1 MEILLARQ
9 PIFDR
14 GLHVFGYEILCRPG
28 IQTDSESVHRDQAS
42 KRVIV
47 NTFLLLGLDRVS
59 NGKKAFIN
67 FTQQLLLDGIGF
79 NLPKDLIV
87 IEILEDVLPDKDLIQ
102 VCSKLQD
109 AGYMLALDDFVL
121 ASERLKP
128 FSEIVDILKV
138 DFRENSDREK
148 KEIAD
153 RVTGTKIKLLA
164 EKVETRA
171 EFNLGLE
178 AGYEYFQGFFFQ
190 KPEIIPGKDIP
201 GYKLNHLK
209 VLQEVNREDIQYD
222 ALAETISRDVSLSYK
237 LLNYINSA
245 YFGMRQQ
252 VQSVR
257 HAIMLLGNDEIRK
270 WASLVLLM
278 GLGADKP
285 EELLVTSL
293 IRANLCES
301 LAKYLRL
308 KGCESELYMLGLLS
322 LLDALVGRPLIEII
336 RDLPLRRDIKLAL
349 GGERNKYKDIL
360 DLVLNYE
367 KANWMALQKGLDLVN
382 IKFDDISEIYLGSI
396 EQAQKG
402 LGFAGRC

>member
-1 MEILLARQ
+1 MEILVARQ

-14 GLHVFGYEILCRPG
+14 GLQVCGYEILCRPG
-28 IQTDSESVHRDQAS
+28 IRTDSDSGQRDQAS

-47 NTFLLLGLDRVS
+47 NTFLLLGLDRVTS
-59 NGKKAFIN
+59 GKKAFIN
-67 FTQQLLLDGIGF
+67 FTQRLLLDGIGF

-87 IEILEDVLPDKDLIQ
+87 IEILEDVIPDKELIH
-102 VCSKLQD
+102 VCSKLQA
-109 AGYMLALDDFVL
+109 AGYMLALDDFVV
-121 ASERLKP
+121 AGERLKP
-128 FSEIVDILKV
+128 FLDIVDILKV
-138 DFRENSDREK
+138 DFRENSDLAKKVIAEK
-148 KEIAD
+148 
-153 RVTGTKIKLLA
+153 VMGTKIKLLA

-209 VLQEVNREDIQYD
+209 VLQEVNRTEINCD

-252 VQSVR
+252 VRSVS

-308 KGCESELYMLGLLS
+308 KGCESELYMMGLLS
-322 LLDALVGRPLIEII
+322 LIDALVGRPLIEII
-336 RDLPLRRDIKLAL
+336 RDLPLRPDIKLAL

-367 KANWMALQKGLDLVN
+367 RANWTALQKGLDQAD
-382 IKFDDISEIYLGSI
+382 IQFDDISDIYLGSI
-396 EQAQKG
+396 ERAQKG
-402 LGFAGRC
+402 LGFAGR

>member
-1 MEILLARQ
+1 
-9 PIFDR
+9 
-14 GLHVFGYEILCRPG
+14 
-28 IQTDSESVHRDQAS
+28 
-42 KRVIV
+42 
-47 NTFLLLGLDRVS
+47 LGLDRVTS
-59 NGKKAFIN
+59 GKKAFIN
-67 FTQQLLLDGIGF
+67 FTQRLLLNGIGF

-87 IEILEDVLPDKDLIQ
+87 IEILEDVVPDKDLIQ
-102 VCSKLQD
+102 VCSKLRA

-121 ASERLKP
+121 ANDALKP
-128 FSEIVDILKV
+128 FLEMVDILKV
-138 DFRENSDREK
+138 DFRENSDLEK
-148 KEIAD
+148 RIIAENL
-153 RVTGTKIKLLA
+153 TGTRIKLLA

-209 VLQEVNREDIQYD
+209 LLQEVNREDIKYD
-222 ALAETISRDVSLSYK
+222 ALSETISRDVSLSYK

-252 VQSVR
+252 VQSVG
-257 HAIMLLGNDEIRK
+257 HAIMLLGNNEIRK

-285 EELLVTSL
+285 EELLLTSL

-301 LAKYLRL
+301 LAKYMRL
-308 KGCESELYMLGLLS
+308 KGRESELYMLGLLS
-322 LLDALVGRPLIEII
+322 LIDVLVGRPLIEIMH
-336 RDLPLRRDIKLAL
+336 DLPLGRDIKLAL

-367 KANWMALQKGLDLVN
+367 KANWIALQNGLDQVN
-382 IKFDDISEIYLGSI
+382 VKFDDIAEVYLSSI
-396 EQAQKG
+396 DRAQKG
-402 LGFAGRC
+402 LGFAGLY

>member
-1 MEILLARQ
+1 MGILVARQ

-14 GLHVFGYEILCRPG
+14 SLHVCGYEILCRPG
-28 IQTDSESVHRDQAS
+28 IRADSDSGQRDHAS

-47 NTFLLLGLDRVS
+47 NTFLLLGLDRVTS
-59 NGKKAFIN
+59 GKKAFIN
-67 FTQQLLLDGIGF
+67 FTQRLLLDGIGF

-87 IEILEDVLPDKDLIQ
+87 IEILEDVIPDKDLIQ
-102 VCSKLQD
+102 VCTKLQA

-121 ASERLKP
+121 ANDGLKP
-128 FSEIVDILKV
+128 FLKMVDILKV

-148 KEIAD
+148 RVIAENL
-153 RVTGTKIKLLA
+153 RGTKIKLLA

-171 EFNLGLE
+171 EFNIGLE

-190 KPEIIPGKDIP
+190 KPEIIPGRDIP
-201 GYKLNHLK
+201 GYKLNNLK

-257 HAIMLLGNDEIRK
+257 HAIMLLGNKEIRK
-270 WASLVLLM
+270 WVSLVLLM

-301 LAKYLRL
+301 LAKCLRL
-308 KGCESELYMLGLLS
+308 KGWESELYMLGLLS
-322 LLDALVGRPLIEII
+322 LIDVIVGRPLIEII
-336 RDLPLRRDIKLAL
+336 RDLPLSRDIKVAL

-360 DLVLNYE
+360 DMVLNYE
-367 KANWMALQKGLDLVN
+367 RANWIALQKDLDQED
-382 IKFDDISEIYLGSI
+382 IKFDDVSQIYLGSI
-396 EQAQKG
+396 ERAQEG
-402 LGFAGRC
+402 LGFAGR